1 MNYFYF
7 FAFLFLSVLILIKPL
22 VTPLANKFL
31 KASNVTLLGLITAI
45 IGLVLL
51 FFSTSHSYWQDTL
64 WTLVT
69 FIIGILL
76 VIRGIV
82 IIFYFESIKKI
93 LAASLRNY
101 YKWAPIVSIAFI
113 SLAFMIITR
122 DYLGPEKNIEKCMS
136 DEVIDVIC
144 GFDNPEDIVM
154 TPDGKWLVISE
165 PVSYT
170 HLTLPTKA

>member
-22 VTPLANKFL
+22 VMPLANKFL

-45 IGLVLL
+45 IGLVLI
-51 FFSTSHSYWQDTL
+51 FFSTSHPYWQETL

-101 YKWAPIVSIAFI
+101 YKWA
-113 SLAFMIITR
+113 
-122 DYLGPEKNIEKCMS
+122 
-136 DEVIDVIC
+136 
-144 GFDNPEDIVM
+144 
-154 TPDGKWLVISE
+154 
-165 PVSYT
+165 
-170 HLTLPTKA
+170 HL